1 VATVVRRIPAG
12 TVLTYAE
19 VALEAGVAGAARQVG
34 HVLAS
39 SQDLPW
45 WRVVTASGRLVPG
58 LEEDHARRLR
68 AEGVRLTSAGRVAM
82 ARRAGRP
89 LDQAS
94 TSTNINS
101 QLHAS

>member
-1 VATVVRRIPAG
+1 VAAVVRRIPAG
-12 TVLTYAE
+12 TVLTYGE
-19 VALEAGVAGAARQVG
+19 VALEAGLAGAARQVG

-39 SQDLPW
+39 SEGLPW

-58 LEEDHARRLR
+58 LEDDHARRLR
-68 AEGVRLTSAGRVAM
+68 AEGVSLSPAGRVPLT
-82 ARRAGRP
+82 RRAGQP
-89 LDQAS
+89 VVQAS